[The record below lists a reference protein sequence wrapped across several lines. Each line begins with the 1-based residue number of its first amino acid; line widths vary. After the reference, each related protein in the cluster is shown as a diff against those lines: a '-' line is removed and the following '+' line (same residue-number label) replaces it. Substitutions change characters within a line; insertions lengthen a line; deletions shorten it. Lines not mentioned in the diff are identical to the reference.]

1 MGVTIAKSVNEACA
15 VLAENPATT
24 VLAGGTD
31 LMVQAN
37 RGMQSMDSVL
47 DLSRIPELKEWT
59 LEDSEIV
66 LGAGISYTDLAEPQ
80 IATVVPAL
88 AQAARTVGSPQI
100 RNAGTLGG
108 NLATASPAGDTIP
121 VLVAMDAV
129 LQLKSSSG
137 NREVA
142 ITDFIT
148 GVKTNALQAGEIIQ
162 SITMPV
168 FQGPQEFLK
177 VGTRNAMVISV
188 VSLALVTD
196 YLGKKLRVGVGSVSP
211 VPFRATAAEEFIS
224 QEFDWETNSSLSEE
238 VIKEFSDMVADSTKP
253 IDDHR
258 GTADYRKHAVGVL
271 AKRALERVCEGKRS

>member
-129 LQLKSSSG
+129 LQLKSSSE

-224 QEFDWETNSSLSEE
+224 QEFDWETNSSLSEK
-238 VIKEFSDMVADSTKP
+238 VINKFSDMVADSTKP